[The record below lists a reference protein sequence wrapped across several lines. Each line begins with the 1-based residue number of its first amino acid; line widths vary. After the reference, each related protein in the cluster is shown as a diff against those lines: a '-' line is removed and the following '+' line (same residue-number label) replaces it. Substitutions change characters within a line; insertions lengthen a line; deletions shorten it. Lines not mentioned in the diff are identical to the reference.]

1 MLFLD
6 LEENSEVEGRD
17 ELSRPELLV
26 LKQIHLTGRV
36 TDENMALRLLRKQML
51 FHVDSGNLRLTTKGR
66 HVLVRGSPALWHFAQ

>member
-1 MLFLD
+1 VSLD
-6 LEENSEVEGRD
+6 WEENSEVESRD

-36 TDENMALRLLRKQML
+36 TDKKMALRLIRKQML
-51 FHVDSGNLRLTTKGR
+51 IHVDSGLRLTTKGR